1 MIKFGHKDQKQY
13 KDIKKFKINHY
24 VKSKLVKQLKQM
36 IQYKERNLKLIN
48 RILEKELYFIKNKSK
63 ESIQINNILDNKN
76 LLYKRRTLRLSLI

>member
-1 MIKFGHKDQKQY
+1 
-13 KDIKKFKINHY
+13 
-24 VKSKLVKQLKQM
+24 M

-76 LLYKRRTLRLSLI
+76 LIYKRRTLRLSLIWFIHV

>member
-1 MIKFGHKDQKQY
+1 
-13 KDIKKFKINHY
+13 
-24 VKSKLVKQLKQM
+24 M